1 MCVCVAGFA
10 NFLLLDTSV
19 KGQQGGTGV
28 TFDWKIAAI
37 FNQARLPCLMAGG
50 LTPDNV
56 SKAIAVARPLGV
68 DVSSGVEVKGSP
80 GVKDLAKV
88 ARFLK
93 TTREFFSVASLKID
107 EEN

>member
-1 MCVCVAGFA
+1 MFVGLA

-28 TFDWKIAAI
+28 TFDWRIAAL

-50 LTPDNV
+50 LTSENV
-56 SKAIAVARPLGV
+56 SKAIAIAHPLGM

-88 ARFLK
+88 AGFLK
-93 TTREFFSVASLKID
+93 AVKDFLSVASLKID